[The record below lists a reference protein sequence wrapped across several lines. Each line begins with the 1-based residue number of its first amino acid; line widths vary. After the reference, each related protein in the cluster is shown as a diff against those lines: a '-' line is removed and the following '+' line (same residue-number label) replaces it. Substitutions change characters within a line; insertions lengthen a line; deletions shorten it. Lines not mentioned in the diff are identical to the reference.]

1 MKIYSKVVDGSLTEP
16 MIKEGKGV
24 FITSYSVSAHPEKF
38 YEMSVSI
45 SSDTYVGHEDLP
57 EGLIHIKARYDSDGY
72 YADLLLEFPHHE
84 DLIGRLGYVG
94 SGCQSKVVSSVEEI

>member
-16 MIKEGKGV
+16 FIKEGGGV

-45 SSDTYVGHEDLP
+45 FSDTYVNSEELP
-57 EGLIHIKARYDSDGY
+57 EGLMCIEARYDSDGY
-72 YADLLLEFPHHE
+72 CADLLLEFPHHE
-84 DLIGRLGYVG
+84 DLVGRLGYVG